1 MSRVVGTSEA
11 ERRMSGKS
19 SAGGGRESG
28 ETPPALDTTVIGGDW
43 RMCALC
49 HECDH
54 CMVIGSVVSGIWARS
69 PVHAVGNRRGP
80 LTGGP
85 GPVK

>member
-1 MSRVVGTSEA
+1 VAKAAREEEGKVV
-11 ERRMSGKS
+11 R
-19 SAGGGRESG
+19 
-28 ETPPALDTTVIGGDW
+28 PPQRWNTTVIGGDW